1 MWVMTRVQLGN
12 ERKIVNTIRTRIPHA
27 LLHVSVEFLLY
38 PVLELGSIKTGELQM
53 SNVKNDVQSLLETL
67 PDDCTLEDIQY
78 HLYVVE
84 KVRRGIERAEAEGEM
99 TQQEVE
105 KRLDKWHT
113 D

>member
-1 MWVMTRVQLGN
+1 MPDPQVDRAITGKAV
-12 ERKIVNTIRTRIPHA
+12 EEAPP
-27 LLHVSVEFLLY
+27 LHVSVEFLLY
-38 PVLELGSIKTGELQM
+38 PVLELESGKTGEFQM
-53 SNVKNDVQSLLETL
+53 STVKNDVQSLLETL